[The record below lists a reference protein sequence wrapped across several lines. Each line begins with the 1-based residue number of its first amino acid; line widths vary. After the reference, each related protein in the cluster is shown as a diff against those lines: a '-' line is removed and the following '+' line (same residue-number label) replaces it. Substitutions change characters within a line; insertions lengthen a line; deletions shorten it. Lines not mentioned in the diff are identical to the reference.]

1 MKARTWPLQSTAG
14 SLVPGDVA
22 SAPYGLVLITGLP
35 TPQITGPRGIVG
47 VETTQRKKTLQ
58 RASWPHAALPVR
70 VHSQPCPWN
79 CHYEFRLF
87 QNPTADG
94 SKGAQL
100 LSGNGSGR
108 SPLNTK
114 KLRCNQPGW
123 NSGKRWPWGW
133 RRKDH
138 VSRLEQAHLP
148 SFHLPAGADP
158 LPPRPLPGA
167 PRPQARDHDP
177 AAGGQ
182 ECSVIAAPS
191 CSLAPASNLSVVV
204 SKAKHEPGFSMMVAI
219 LACNFITRI

>member
-22 SAPYGLVLITGLP
+22 SAPYGLVPITGLP

-47 VETTQRKKTLQ
+47 VKTTQRKKTLQ

-87 QNPTADG
+87 QNPSADG

-158 LPPRPLPGA
+158 LPAAATARGTVPAGPRP
-167 PRPQARDHDP
+167 
-177 AAGGQ
+177 
-182 ECSVIAAPS
+182 
-191 CSLAPASNLSVVV
+191 
-204 SKAKHEPGFSMMVAI
+204 
-219 LACNFITRI
+219 

>member
-1 MKARTWPLQSTAG
+1 M
-14 SLVPGDVA
+14 
-22 SAPYGLVLITGLP
+22 
-35 TPQITGPRGIVG
+35 
-47 VETTQRKKTLQ
+47 
-58 RASWPHAALPVR
+58 
-70 VHSQPCPWN
+70 
-79 CHYEFRLF
+79 F

-123 NSGKRWPWGW
+123 NSGKPWPWGW

-138 VSRLEQAHLP
+138 VSRLKQTHLP
-148 SFHLPAGADP
+148 SFHLPAGP
-158 LPPRPLPGA
+158 TRFPPRPPPGA
-167 PRPQARDHDP
+167 LRPQGRDHDP

-182 ECSVIAAPS
+182 ERPVIAAPS
-191 CSLAPASNLSVVV
+191 CSLASASNLSVVV